1 MNFKESIRKLIP
13 EFVLSGYHFCLSFL
27 GALIY
32 GFSSKKMI
40 VVGVTGTKGKTTT
53 CNVIAQV
60 LNSALAKT
68 GMATTVN
75 FRIGDKEWINTT
87 KQTMLGR
94 FKLQKLLAQMLKEGC
109 KYAVVETSSEGII
122 QHRHTFIDYDVVV
135 FTNLSPEHIERHKGF
150 ENYRAA
156 KMKLFE
162 KGSKKEGS
170 IGIYNLDDENVDYFL
185 KYPVAKKIGYTL
197 KPSASLN
204 KVDEVIEIKN
214 TKLFSNKTEF
224 EISGTNI
231 ETKLLGEF
239 NVYNAAS
246 AIAVGLSQGIK
257 IEEIKKALLNAKPA
271 PGRMEL
277 VDAGQNFTVIVD
289 YSYEPTSLENALKTS
304 RVFNP
309 KKIIVLIGSAGG
321 GRDTWRRPV
330 MGEVADKYADIVI
343 VTTDDPYD
351 EAPSK
356 IVEEVLAGVLKNK
369 ERTLGGNVFS
379 IVDRKNAIE
388 KAIDLAVEGDLIL
401 IAGKGGEVWM
411 NVANGKKIPWDD
423 REVAKDVIGAL
434 RKH

>member
-13 EFVLSGYHFCLSFL
+13 EFILSWYHFCLSFL

-32 GFSSKKMI
+32 GFPSKKMF

-53 CNVIAQV
+53 CNIIAQV
-60 LNSALAKT
+60 LNIALAKT

-75 FRIGDKEWINTT
+75 FRIGDKEWINAT

-94 FKLQKLLAQMLKEGC
+94 FKLQKLLAQMVKEGC

-162 KGSKKEGS
+162 KGSKKKNS

-197 KPSASLN
+197 KPSVLLN

-214 TKLFSNKTEF
+214 IKLFSNKTEF
-224 EISGTNI
+224 EVNGINI

-239 NVYNAAS
+239 NVYNTAS
-246 AIAVGLSQGIK
+246 AIALGLSQGIK
-257 IEEIKKALLNAKPA
+257 IEKIKEALLNAKPA

-289 YSYEPTSLENALKTS
+289 YSYEPTSLENALKTVK
-304 RVFNP
+304 VFNP
-309 KKIIVLIGSAGG
+309 NKIIVIIGSAGG

-330 MGEVADKYADIVI
+330 MGEVADKYSDIVI

-351 EAPSK
+351 EDPTK
-356 IVEEVLAGVLKNK
+356 IVEEVLAGVIKNK
-369 ERTLGGNVFS
+369 ERILGENIFS
-379 IVDRKNAIE
+379 IVDRGTAIE

-423 REVAKDVIGAL
+423 RKIVKEILNKNIY
-434 RKH
+434 